1 MGRTFVLPDE
11 PFPVINNTVLRFVA
25 PSTYTWLFIFRLI
38 IPSATQFIPLK
49 DVVFYPPTNEYHPVV
64 FLNDYW
70 NLNEDYKPVNETT
83 PTLPISLTFAPLSL
97 FKWQLYAAQA
107 SRKDWFSNILG
118 DISLN
123 GETEDDE
130 EQDTLKVSR
139 ERLLYRALPYGA

>member
-1 MGRTFVLPDE
+1 M
-11 PFPVINNTVLRFVA
+11 
-25 PSTYTWLFIFRLI
+25 
-38 IPSATQFIPLK
+38 
-49 DVVFYPPTNEYHPVV
+49 V